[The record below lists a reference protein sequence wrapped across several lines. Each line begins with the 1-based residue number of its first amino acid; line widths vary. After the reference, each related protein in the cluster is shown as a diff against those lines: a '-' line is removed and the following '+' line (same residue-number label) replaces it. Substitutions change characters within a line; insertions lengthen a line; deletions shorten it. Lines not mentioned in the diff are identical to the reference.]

1 MNSFNLLKSVIIV
14 RDGATEPVQRSDDAP
29 SQLVV
34 KARKNRAARLDQSED
49 CDAMDVDDCEKSLRE
64 NTRRTVGH
72 AAEWLCKASVQEEVL
87 STSAVLLA
95 SQADDIAWTKSLGSL
110 QCALVSV
117 QLLRV

>member
-34 KARKNRAARLDQSED
+34 QTRENSAARLDQSED
-49 CDAMDVDDCEKSLRE
+49 CDAMDVDDCEKPLRE
-64 NTRRTVGH
+64 NTITVGDT
-72 AAEWLCKASVQEEVL
+72 AEWLCKASVQDEVL

-110 QCALVSV
+110 QCALVSMLSV
-117 QLLRV
+117 

>member
-1 MNSFNLLKSVIIV
+1 MNSFNLLTSVIIV

-34 KARKNRAARLDQSED
+34 QTRENSAARLDQSED
-49 CDAMDVDDCEKSLRE
+49 CDAMDVDDCEKSFCE
-64 NTRRTVGH
+64 DKMRTVGH
-72 AAEWLCKASVQEEVL
+72 AAQWLCKASVQDEVL

-110 QCALVSV
+110 QCALVSMLSV
-117 QLLRV
+117 